1 MVVENYDH
9 LKKRV
14 KYSVFMPSTLKKRL
28 LEIERN
34 ETIAQKVEN
43 FLNIYNWE
51 KLSPSVWIDIYEVLI
66 GTSAGEQISQNITLN
81 LEQLS
86 QND

>member
-1 MVVENYDH
+1 MAAQNYDY
-9 LKKRV
+9 LKERV

-28 LEIERN
+28 LEIDRN
-34 ETIAQKVEN
+34 DIIAKKVEN

-51 KLSPSVWIDIYEVLI
+51 KLPPSVWIDIYEVLI
-66 GTSAGEQISQNITLN
+66 GTSAGEKVSQNITLN